1 MSTKR
6 TWQEELEIVDRT
18 MRAISSVTDPEEIV
32 DIYWDGIG
40 VLLPAGSDSYMA
52 VSRRNVAPPHF
63 LVTRSSRF
71 QEHFNPW
78 TQRDRLPRLSGGLA
92 GEILYGGKPVVI
104 DDLPARLKPDDPAYF
119 YLQGFQSLIALP
131 TYDGGE
137 ALNFTFQL
145 FPPGVTIERSV
156 LPMMHWQA
164 SLFGRGTQ
172 NLVLK
177 NQLAAALGALD
188 RELKVVGEIQRSL
201 LPRSLPTI
209 AGFDLDAFYATS
221 AQAGGDYYDFFPI
234 ADGRWGILIADV
246 SGHGT
251 PAAVVMAI
259 MRAIAHTKPS
269 LHASPTQLLGYLN
282 THLAKSYTQDGTFV
296 TAFYAV
302 LDPKAKTLTYSSAGH
317 NPPRLVRGER
327 AISLDGAG
335 ALPLGI
341 FPEQSH
347 PEATVD
353 LQPEDLLLVY
363 TDGITETMGPSNAQ
377 GQRQLFGTDRLDRLL
392 VACKLA
398 GPEECIRQ
406 VRAAIQAFSEGQAP
420 ADDQTVIAMRCL

>member
-1 MSTKR
+1 MASGR

-18 MRAISSVTDPEEIV
+18 MRAISSVTDPEQIV
-32 DIYWDGIG
+32 DLYWDGIG
-40 VLLPAGSDSYMA
+40 ELLPAASENYMA
-52 VSRRNVAPPHF
+52 VSRRNVTPPHY

-71 QEHFNPW
+71 TEHFNPW
-78 TQRDRLPRLSGGLA
+78 TQRDRLPRLSGGLV
-92 GEILYGGKPVVI
+92 GEILDGARPVI
-104 DDLPARLKPDDPAYF
+104 IEDLPSRLQSDDPAHF
-119 YLQGFQSLIALP
+119 YLQGFQSLIGLP
-131 TYDGGE
+131 TYDGGQ

-145 FPPGVTIERSV
+145 FPPGVEFDRRV

-201 LPRSLPTI
+201 LPRSLPSI
-209 AGFDLDAFYATS
+209 AGFQLDAFYATS

-234 ADGRWGILIADV
+234 GDGRWGILIADV

-282 THLAKSYTQDGTFV
+282 AHLVQSYTQDGTFV

-302 LDPKAKTLTYSSAGH
+302 LDPKDGTLTYSSAGH

-335 ALPLGI
+335 SLPLGI
-341 FPEQSH
+341 FAGQSH
-347 PEATVD
+347 PEAVVG
-353 LQPEDLLLVY
+353 LQKGDLLLVY
-363 TDGITETMGPSNAQ
+363 TDGITETMAPGNAT
-377 GQRQLFGTDRLDRLL
+377 GQRRMFGTDRLDQLL
-392 VACKLA
+392 IACSGE
-398 GPEECIRQ
+398 GPSECIRR
-406 VRAAIQAFSEGQAP
+406 VRAAIQGFSEGQPP
-420 ADDQTVIAMRCL
+420 ADDQTAIAMRCL